1 MARTWARGLV
11 LITRRYGSVFIPR
24 ARAGDG
30 PGQGALAPGRLA
42 RAAVPRR
49 RLGVL
54 EGRPRRGPG
63 ARGEKARGPEGAH
76 DVQLISPRRRRRD
89 LHASMAYRTDPNVL
103 PLSKNND
110 CAQHYSFLLPKS
122 RLNLIGA
129 APAIFFVW
137 KPPKPGNAAGAGASG
152 AGAGAA

>member
-1 MARTWARGLV
+1 MARSWRGRLV
-11 LITRRYGSVFIPR
+11 LIAGWYRNFTIPR

-49 RLGVL
+49 RPLGVL

-89 LHASMAYRTDPNVL
+89 VRVASMAYRTDPNVRL
-103 PLSKNND
+103 
-110 CAQHYSFLLPKS
+110 HYP
-122 RLNLIGA
+122 
-129 APAIFFVW
+129 V
-137 KPPKPGNAAGAGASG
+137 
-152 AGAGAA
+152 